1 MFRRSAILAAGNY
14 PDFKWEDSTLWARM
28 SVMNFEFHNIP
39 EPLIKYRRTST
50 SATGSMKD
58 WLPLNRDV
66 AQFCAPI
73 IFPGIPDSEQA
84 MELWEATRP
93 NEANVHTKLRHLK
106 ALKQTA
112 VAHARLVGKPDDYF
126 LNCDAFKAQLYH
138 VRRRILEG
146 LGLGPVLRLRR
157 RIRSRPVASGR
168 LPSSEMAPAG
178 S

>member
-1 MFRRSAILAAGNY
+1 
-14 PDFKWEDSTLWARM
+14 
-28 SVMNFEFHNIP
+28 
-39 EPLIKYRRTST
+39 
-50 SATGSMKD
+50 
-58 WLPLNRDV
+58 
-66 AQFCAPI
+66 
-73 IFPGIPDSEQA
+73 

-93 NEANVHTKLRHLK
+93 YEAKVQTKLRHLK

-138 VRRRILEG
+138 VHRRILEG

-157 RIRSRPVASGR
+157 RIRTKQATAGR
-168 LPSSEMAPAG
+168 VPSNEMATAE